1 MADHRKCLHPAPT
14 CSLFDFQ
21 IAPRGGLWEAALHL
35 FYSALKSGAQQRLPL
50 QGGSE
55 KLSRVF
61 ISDCVGGG
69 SFICVPRDV
78 SFRGSTVQC
87 DCGARSAVSWESASR
102 SSFLVYS
109 DTAANDVICHSGNT
123 LSNQPIAKRRVSLF
137 LFLVPLK

>member
-50 QGGSE
+50 RGGSE

-61 ISDCVGGG
+61 ISDCVGGAPL
-69 SFICVPRDV
+69 FV
-78 SFRGSTVQC
+78 SRGTS
-87 DCGARSAVSWESASR
+87 VSEEV
-102 SSFLVYS
+102 LYNV
-109 DTAANDVICHSGNT
+109 TAAQGRPCPGSLRHALVSSCTQTPLQMMSSVIQERLCQTNP
-123 LSNQPIAKRRVSLF
+123 LPRRRVSLF
-137 LFLVPLK
+137 LFSVP

>member
-50 QGGSE
+50 RGGSE
-55 KLSRVF
+55 KLWRVF

-69 SFICVPRDV
+69 
-78 SFRGSTVQC
+78 G
-87 DCGARSAVSWESASR
+87 GAGGLLYLCPAGRQFQR
-102 SSFLVYS
+102 KYC
-109 DTAANDVICHSGNT
+109 TM
-123 LSNQPIAKRRVSLF
+123 
-137 LFLVPLK
+137 